1 MVERTLYPLLPVI
14 GPRHGPAVGRVMAG
28 ARSGDWRLADD
39 GTVEVGGVTL
49 QPDEFQL
56 TARAR
61 PGHEVAEDGELLVAL
76 DTTLDDDLAAE
87 GVAREVHRLQA
98 MRKQAGYE
106 ISDRVRVAIAGDE
119 AATAPLAARR
129 EWLAAELLAD
139 SVEISPSAD
148 VEAADG
154 TETLEVD
161 GTSLRLSVARA

>member
-1 MVERTLYPLLPVI
+1 
-14 GPRHGPAVGRVMAG
+14 MAG

-87 GVAREVHRLQA
+87 GVAREVAHRLQA

-119 AATAPLAARR
+119 AATALLAARR